1 MLVGRGRSPCYKTI
15 SLFYVNYLAK
25 EKRWNF
31 SKFMTPDDKS
41 GGVYGAASYVQRIL
55 QKIVKPLIFT
65 VDEGGDTS
73 PGVPVQAAAPSAQ
86 VARELECPVVAPIFS
101 VIDPLSS
108 VLAEPFWEE
117 SYDSNAVP

>member
-1 MLVGRGRSPCYKTI
+1 MLQDNQLVLRELPSKRKALE
-15 SLFYVNYLAK
+15 LFEVHDA
-25 EKRWNF
+25 
-31 SKFMTPDDKS
+31 MTPDDKS

-55 QKIVKPLIFT
+55 QKIVNPLIFT